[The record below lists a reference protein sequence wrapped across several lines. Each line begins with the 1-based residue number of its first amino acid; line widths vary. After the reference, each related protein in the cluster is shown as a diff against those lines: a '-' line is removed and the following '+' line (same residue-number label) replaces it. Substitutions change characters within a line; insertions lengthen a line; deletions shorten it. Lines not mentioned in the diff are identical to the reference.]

1 MFELSDNFSEK
12 SRSMMIEQMKQQHCF
27 LQYDKEMISNFLN
40 LMNIHYTW
48 NCYHNNNYN
57 KDFDINNIQEKLTI
71 EHLNPFMSINSYT
84 DYPFWSSMLIS
95 AATAA
100 GTTTTTSGI
109 IPLSATV
116 IPSTIISPVK
126 SLSPLSMMT
135 IDGLQ
140 NDISKINYE
149 EDFFSKLLKCTL
161 VQNEN
166 LCSNEIE
173 QSSLSSSSSSSSSS
187 SCSTNSSSSLYMSG
201 KKVNGFFVKDI
212 LSFDKHKVI
221 RRQKTDDSLGKEVLE
236 RGRGEEKEEEVQGIQ
251 NKGNINEYKITNCTD
266 ISHNNM
272 NYTCDNSKELEVGSL
287 QKNKLINKFA
297 VGSEEEEEEEEENDI
312 NNTVNNNNKNHLR
325 KTLSDDGIKLKSNR
339 NHNKKL
345 GSRSRIHELT
355 SSNKLNTND
364 PSKLH
369 LPAWVFCTRYSDR
382 PSSGPRIRKPRM
394 NRSHDE
400 LNLKRPRT
408 SFTVPQLKRLSQEF
422 EKNRYLDELRRK
434 KLATELDLRES
445 QVKIWFQNKRA
456 KTKKASGAQNCLAL
470 HLMAEGLYN
479 HSVRVRSDLEEDEED
494 SDDMNT
500 SE

>member
-1 MFELSDNFSEK
+1 
-12 SRSMMIEQMKQQHCF
+12 
-27 LQYDKEMISNFLN
+27 
-40 LMNIHYTW
+40 
-48 NCYHNNNYN
+48 
-57 KDFDINNIQEKLTI
+57 
-71 EHLNPFMSINSYT
+71 
-84 DYPFWSSMLIS
+84 
-95 AATAA
+95 
-100 GTTTTTSGI
+100 
-109 IPLSATV
+109 
-116 IPSTIISPVK
+116 
-126 SLSPLSMMT
+126 MT

-161 VQNEN
+161 IQNEN
-166 LCSNEIE
+166 IYSNEIE
-173 QSSLSSSSSSSSSS
+173 QSSLSSSSSSSSS

-221 RRQKTDDSLGKEVLE
+221 RRQKTDDSLGKEVLV

-272 NYTCDNSKELEVGSL
+272 NYTCDNSKEPEVGSL
-287 QKNKLINKFA
+287 QKNKLINKSA

-325 KTLSDDGIKLKSNR
+325 KTLGDDGIKLKSNR

-382 PSSGPRIRKPRM
+382 PSSGKLKS
-394 NRSHDE
+394 SHFLID
-400 LNLKRPRT
+400 L
-408 SFTVPQLKRLSQEF
+408 
-422 EKNRYLDELRRK
+422 RY
-434 KLATELDLRES
+434 TEL
-445 QVKIWFQNKRA
+445 IF
-456 KTKKASGAQNCLAL
+456 
-470 HLMAEGLYN
+470 
-479 HSVRVRSDLEEDEED
+479 
-494 SDDMNT
+494 
-500 SE
+500 

>member
-12 SRSMMIEQMKQQHCF
+12 SRSMMIEQMKQQHYL
-27 LQYDKEMISNFLN
+27 LQYDKETISNFLS

-48 NCYHNNNYN
+48 NCCHSNNYYN
-57 KDFDINNIQEKLTI
+57 NFDINNIQEKLTI
-71 EHLNPFMSINSYT
+71 EHLNPLMSINSYT

-100 GTTTTTSGI
+100 VTTTAASGI
-109 IPLSATV
+109 IPLSSTV
-116 IPSTIISPVK
+116 LPSTIISPVK
-126 SLSPLSMMT
+126 SLSSLSMMT

-140 NDISKINYE
+140 NDTSKINYE
-149 EDFFSKLLKCTL
+149 EDFFNKLLKCTL
-161 VQNEN
+161 IQNEN
-166 LCSNEIE
+166 LYSNEIG
-173 QSSLSSSSSSSSSS
+173 QPSLSSSSSSSASG
-187 SCSTNSSSSLYMSG
+187 STNSSSSLYMNE

-221 RRQKTDDSLGKEVLE
+221 RRQKTDDSLEKEVLV
-236 RGRGEEKEEEVQGIQ
+236 RGRDEEKEREVQGLQ
-251 NKGNINEYKITNCTD
+251 NRDNINEYKITNCTD

-272 NYTCDNSKELEVGSL
+272 NYACDNSKEPEVENL

-297 VGSEEEEEEEEENDI
+297 VGSEEEEEEEENDI
-312 NNTVNNNNKNHLR
+312 NNTVNNNNKNYLR
-325 KTLSDDGIKLKSNR
+325 KTLSDDRIKLKSNR
-339 NHNKKL
+339 NHSKKL
-345 GSRSRIHELT
+345 GSRSRIHEIT

-400 LNLKRPRT
+400 INLKRPRT

-494 SDDMNT
+494 SDDMIT